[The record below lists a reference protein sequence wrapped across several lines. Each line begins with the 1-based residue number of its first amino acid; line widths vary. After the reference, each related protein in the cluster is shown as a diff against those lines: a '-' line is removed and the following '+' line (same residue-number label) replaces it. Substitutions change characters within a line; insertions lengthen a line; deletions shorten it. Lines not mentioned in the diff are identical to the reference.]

1 MTLVENSIRQTEF
14 ADVALD
20 VPVDTAY
27 QYRIPEPLRGQ
38 IPVGALVRVPFRNL
52 EKVGCVVG
60 LGDQPKTDKTIKFL
74 SHRVVPD
81 YRVDGDLL
89 DLAAWM
95 AEYYFCPLGETV
107 ACVSAIGLSEVR
119 ARRERLV
126 ALNDFAA
133 NYQRWQLGDWPPPK
147 MTERQKLVV
156 SHFFQTENAPIAPAA
171 LALLFDISD
180 SVIEGLAQKGVL
192 QVIESERYRL
202 DQYPVATESDVALTL
217 NAAQE
222 AALRAVC
229 EAIEAGEFRA
239 FLLHGVTGSG
249 KTEVYLQAIARLAER
264 GGQAIVLVPE
274 IALTPQTVER
284 FRRRFGDRVGVYHS
298 RLSVGQKYDLWRRIK
313 AGDVQIVV
321 GARSAVF
328 TPFDRLGLI
337 VIDEEH
343 ETSYKQGD
351 SPRYHA
357 RDVALVRAQRLRI
370 PVILGSATPSLES
383 YFNAQRK
390 KFVLLELP
398 ERIESLPLPEV
409 SLIDM
414 ANEAREQPSGPGA
427 GMLSRNL
434 VQAIRERLAA
444 TEQVILFLNRRG
456 FSQYALCLQCRHMIR
471 CTHCDVLMTYHKWDE
486 RLRCHYCGVEQK
498 VPPKCPACEKS
509 EMSLVGIG
517 TEKVEEAVEALFPEA
532 RLLRIDIDTIGTRTA
547 FIDAWQK
554 ISSGQADIILGT
566 QMIAKGFHLERVTLV
581 GVISADLAL
590 YLPDF
595 RSAERTFSILTQV
608 AGRAGRG
615 ERRGEVLVQTYLP
628 QHYSIR
634 WAQTHDYKSFYAKEI
649 EFRRVLAFPPF
660 TRAIGLIVSAKDN
673 EAARTQAG
681 NLGNMIRRVIRATLE
696 RDREMKLLGPA
707 PSPIAK
713 LRDQFRWRLFFRGQK
728 PSVMRAVLNDAIA
741 RFEKV
746 FPKPRVQ
753 VTVDVDPQDM
763 L

>member
-1 MTLVENSIRQTEF
+1 MNPPENSIGATEF

-20 VPVDTAY
+20 VPAGWTF

-52 EKVGCVVG
+52 EKTGCVVG
-60 LGDQPKTDKTIKFL
+60 LSDQPKIETTIKFL
-74 SHRVVPD
+74 SQRIMPD

-95 AEYYFCPLGETV
+95 AEYYVCPLGEAA
-107 ACVSAIGLSEVR
+107 ACVSAVGLSEVR

-126 ALNDFAA
+126 SLADFAA
-133 NYQRWQLGDWPPPK
+133 NYERWRRGEWPPPK

-156 SHFFQTENAPIAPAA
+156 SHFFQTENIPIAPGA
-171 LALLFDISD
+171 LSMLLGVSGN
-180 SVIEGLAQKGVL
+180 VIERLVENGIL
-192 QVIESERYRL
+192 QVIRAERYRP
-202 DQYPVATESDVALTL
+202 DYYPVAAEHDVPLTL

-222 AALRAVC
+222 SAVRAIG
-229 EAIEAGEFRA
+229 EAIEAGQFCA

-249 KTEVYLQAIARLAER
+249 KTEVYLQVIARLIER
-264 GGQAIVLVPE
+264 GRQAIVLVPE

-298 RLSVGQKYDLWRRIK
+298 RLSLGQKYDLWRRIK
-313 AGDVQIVV
+313 AEDVQIVV

-328 TPFDRLGLI
+328 TPFEHLGLI

-357 RDVALVRAQRLRI
+357 RDIALVRAQRLGI

-383 YFNAQRK
+383 YHNAQRG

-414 ANEAREQPSGPGA
+414 ANEAREQPSGPAA
-427 GMLSRNL
+427 GLLSRNL
-434 VQAIRERLAA
+434 ERAIRERLNAP
-444 TEQVILFLNRRG
+444 EQVILFLNRRG
-456 FSQYALCLQCRHMIR
+456 FSQYALCLRCRHMIR

-486 RLRCHYCGVEQK
+486 RLRCHYCGAEQK
-498 VPPKCPACEKS
+498 VPPRCPSCEKG

-517 TEKVEEAVEALFPEA
+517 TEKVEEAIEALFPDA
-532 RLLRIDIDTIGTRTA
+532 RLLRIDLDTIGSRTA

-554 ISSGQADIILGT
+554 ISSGQVNIILGT

-581 GVISADLAL
+581 GVISADMAL

-615 ERRGEVLVQTYLP
+615 ERRGEVLIQTYTP

-634 WAQTHDYKSFYAKEI
+634 WAQTHDYKSFARKEL
-649 EFRRVLAFPPF
+649 EFRKVLGFPPF
-660 TRAIGLIVSAKDN
+660 SRAISLIISSKDN
-673 EAARTQAG
+673 EAARTQSG
-681 NLGNMIRRVIRATLE
+681 NLGIMIRRAIRAVAE
-696 RDREMKLLGPA
+696 RDPDMKILGPA
-707 PSPIAK
+707 PSPIARI
-713 LRDQFRWRLFFRGQK
+713 RDRYRWRLFFRGQK
-728 PSVMRAVLNDAIA
+728 PSVMRAVLTEGLA
-741 RFEKV
+741 RFEKTY
-746 FPKPRVQ
+746 PKPRVQ
-753 VTVDVDPQDM
+753 VVVDVDPQDM

>member
-1 MTLVENSIRQTEF
+1 MMISESQTAPFEF
-14 ADVALD
+14 ADVVLD
-20 VPVDTAY
+20 IPAGTTY

-38 IPVGALVRVPFRNL
+38 IPIGALVRVPFRNL
-52 EKVGCVVG
+52 EKTGCAVG
-60 LGDQPKTDKTIKFL
+60 LGDRPKIETTIKFL
-74 SHRVVPD
+74 SHRIVPD
-81 YRVDGDLL
+81 YRVDADLL
-89 DLAAWM
+89 ELAAWM
-95 AEYYFCPLGETV
+95 AEYYFCPLGEAV
-107 ACVSAIGLSEVR
+107 ACVSAIGLSEVK
-119 ARRERLV
+119 AKRERLV
-126 ALNDFAA
+126 ALADFAA
-133 NYQRWQLGDWPPPK
+133 KYALWRRGEWPPPK

-156 SHFFQTENAPIAPAA
+156 SHFFQTENTPIVPAA
-171 LALLFDISD
+171 LATLLDIST
-180 SVIEGLAQKGVL
+180 SVIERLAENGIL
-192 QVIESERYRL
+192 QVIESERYRP
-202 DQYPVATESDVALTL
+202 DRYPVAGDSDAPLTL
-217 NAAQE
+217 NPAQE
-222 AALRAVC
+222 SALQAVC

-249 KTEVYLQAIARLAER
+249 KTEVYLQAIARVIER

-284 FRRRFGDRVGVYHS
+284 FRRRFGDRVGVYHC
-298 RLSVGQKYDLWRRIK
+298 RLSLGQKYDLWRRIK
-313 AGDVQIVV
+313 TGEVRIVV

-337 VIDEEH
+337 VLDEEH
-343 ETSYKQGD
+343 ETSYKQNE

-383 YFNAQRK
+383 YYNAHRK

-414 ANEAREQPSGPGA
+414 AEEARDQPSGPGV
-427 GMLSRNL
+427 GMLSHNL
-434 VQAIRERLAA
+434 VQAIRERIAA
-444 TEQVILFLNRRG
+444 QEQIILFLNRRG
-456 FSQYALCLQCRHMIR
+456 FSQYALCMRCRHMIR
-471 CTHCDVLMTYHKWDE
+471 CVHCDVLMTYHKWDE

-498 VPPKCPACEKS
+498 VPPMCPACEKS

-532 RLLRIDIDTIGTRTA
+532 RLLRIDLDTIGTRTA

-554 ISSGQADIILGT
+554 ISSGQVNIILGT

-581 GVISADLAL
+581 GVISADMAL

-615 ERRGEVLVQTYLP
+615 ERRGEVLIQTYMP

-660 TRAIGLIVSAKDN
+660 TRAIALIVSAKDN
-673 EAARTQAG
+673 EAARTQSG
-681 NLGNMIRRVIRATLE
+681 NLGNMIRRTIRATQE
-696 RDREMKLLGPA
+696 RDPDMRILGPA

-713 LRDQFRWRLFFRGQK
+713 IRDHFRWRLFFRGQK
-728 PSVMRAVLNDAIA
+728 PSVMRAVLVEGIA
-741 RFEKV
+741 RFEKT

-753 VTVDVDPQDM
+753 LTVDVDPQDM